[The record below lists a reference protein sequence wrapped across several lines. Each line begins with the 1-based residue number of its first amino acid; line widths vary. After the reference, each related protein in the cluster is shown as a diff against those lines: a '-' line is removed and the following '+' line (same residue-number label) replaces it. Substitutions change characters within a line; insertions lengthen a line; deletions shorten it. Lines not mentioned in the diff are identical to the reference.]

1 MTKAA
6 LIMVISSSAITA
18 QVIAAVDVAS
28 DAKRYEG
35 LLRSPDILTGTD
47 AAQSGASRADDAAKG
62 KAA

>member
-1 MTKAA
+1 
-6 LIMVISSSAITA
+6 MVISSSVVTT

-35 LLRSPDILTGTD
+35 LLRSPPGVLAGTD
-47 AAQSGASRADDAAKG
+47 AAQSGASKADAAKG